1 MRLLL
6 SVCWVLAASGCL
18 AHAGC
23 LQVPVLRCWRVW
35 QPCMRS
41 IVHPDKNGA
50 TRQRFLSNLLKP
62 FDGPCNLANPSA
74 AAREDIHKLAFCVH
88 VAAALPFKRADEP
101 LVLIH
106 TINGHVS
113 RQAHGVADTLK
124 RQLVRL
130 GLKQQMQL
138 EEDMEDVVEE
148 VPVAT
153 AAAHTSQQQQD
164 HQQQQQQQALSS
176 SQAEVQQQQQH
187 QHRQNAE
194 LPQSLPQ
201 EVLAPVKASLAL
213 SMLLVLKQYL
223 MAAYR
228 LTDER
233 VAAFELKGE
242 KH

>member
-1 MRLLL
+1 MSAGPSAEVLEG
-6 SVCWVLAASGCL
+6 LAAMY
-18 AHAGC
+18 AD
-23 LQVPVLRCWRVW
+23 
-35 QPCMRS
+35 
-41 IVHPDKNGA
+41 IIHPDKNGA

-62 FDGPCNLANPSA
+62 FDASCNLANSSA
-74 AAREDIHKLAFCVH
+74 AAREDIHKLAFCVY

-124 RQLVRL
+124 QQLVRL

-138 EEDMEDVVEE
+138 EEDMEDMDD
-148 VPVAT
+148 T
-153 AAAHTSQQQQD
+153 DINTSQQQQD
-164 HQQQQQQQALSS
+164 HHRQQQAVSS
-176 SQAEVQQQQQH
+176 SQAEVQQQHQQQH
-187 QHRQNAE
+187 GRNAE
-194 LPQSLPQ
+194 LPQLLPQ

-242 KH
+242 KHSDMAVVMKAH